1 MSTATSTSTAGTAVD
16 APSDASFGA
25 HFDALETRAP
35 EVREHALLAALSRQV
50 AHARKHAPYFADVLA
65 GIDPRAVD
73 SRAALA
79 ALPVTRK
86 SELTA
91 RQRAV
96 PPLGGLN
103 ATPVG
108 GLRHLFQSPG
118 PIHEPDGHA
127 GDWWRTARAMFAAGF
142 RKGELVYNTFSY
154 HFTPAGMM
162 METGA
167 HQLGCCVFP
176 AGVGQTESQV
186 HALAALRPS
195 AYTGTPSFLKLLL
208 ERGEEMGLPCGSL
221 TKALV
226 SGEACPPPL
235 RAWLQA
241 RGITARQMYGTADV
255 GLIAYETEGGDG
267 WVVDEG
273 VLVEIVEPGGTQPMP
288 AGETGEVVVTVL
300 GNGDYPLIRFG
311 TGDLSAIVV
320 DSAQRPSPCGR
331 TNIRLKGWLGR
342 ADQTTKVKGMFVHP
356 GQVAEVVRRHPEI
369 RAARLVVSGA
379 VGADVMTLHC
389 DATHHD
395 DALATAIGTSM
406 REVLRLRG
414 EVRFVAPDSLPQDGK
429 SIEDA
434 RRYD

>member
-1 MSTATSTSTAGTAVD
+1 MGD
-16 APSDASFGA
+16 Y
-25 HFDALETRAP
+25 FDSLETRAP
-35 EVREHALLAALSRQV
+35 AEREAALLAAVARQV
-50 AHARKHAPYFADVLA
+50 AHAQSHAPYFAEILCDVDA
-65 GIDPRAVD
+65 RDIT

-79 ALPVTRK
+79 GLPVTRK

-91 RQRAV
+91 RQRGA

-108 GLRHLFQSPG
+108 GLRHIFQSPG

-127 GDWWRTARAMFAAGF
+127 ADWWRTARAMFAAGF
-142 RKGELVYNTFSY
+142 RAGELVYNTFSY

-167 HQLGCCVFP
+167 HRLGCCVFP

-186 HALAALRPS
+186 QALASLQPS
-195 AYTGTPSFLKLLL
+195 AYAGTPSFLKLLI
-208 ERGEEMGLPCGSL
+208 ERGQEMGQPCGSL
-221 TKALV
+221 SKALV
-226 SGEACPPPL
+226 SGEACPPAL
-235 RAWLQA
+235 RGWL
-241 RGITARQMYGTADV
+241 RDHGVTARQMYGTADV

-288 AGETGEVVVTVL
+288 EGEVGEVVVTVL

-311 TGDLSAIVV
+311 TGDLSAIVT
-320 DSAQRPSPCGR
+320 DSWTKASPCGR

-356 GQVAEVVRRHPEI
+356 GQVADVIRRHPEI
-369 RAARLVVSGA
+369 RAARLVVTGT
-379 VGADVMTLHC
+379 VGADTMTLHC
-389 DATHHD
+389 DATRCD
-395 DALATAIGTSM
+395 DALARAVAESM

-414 EVRFVAPDSLPQDGK
+414 EVKFVAEGALPQDGRT
-429 SIEDA
+429 IEDA

>member
-1 MSTATSTSTAGTAVD
+1 MAD
-16 APSDASFGA
+16 Y
-25 HFDALETRAP
+25 FDTLETRAP
-35 EVREHALLAALSRQV
+35 ADRERALLDALARQV
-50 AHARKHAPYFADVLA
+50 AHAQANAPYFSEILRGV
-65 GIDPRAVD
+65 DPRD
-73 SRAALA
+73 LTSRAALA

-91 RQRAV
+91 RQRTA

-103 ATPVG
+103 ATPLG
-108 GLRHLFQSPG
+108 GLRHIFQSPG

-127 GDWWRTARAMFAAGF
+127 DDWWRIARAMFAAGF
-142 RKGELVYNTFSY
+142 RAGELVYNTFSY

-162 METGA
+162 MESAA
-167 HQLGCCVFP
+167 HRLGCCVFP

-186 HALAALRPS
+186 QALASLQPS
-195 AYTGTPSFLKLLL
+195 AYAGTPSFLKLLL
-208 ERGEEMGLPCGSL
+208 ERGDELGLRSSL
-221 TKALV
+221 SKALV
-226 SGEACPPPL
+226 TGEACPPPL
-235 RAWLQA
+235 RAWLQDH
-241 RGITARQMYGTADV
+241 GVTVRQMYGTADV

-288 AGETGEVVVTVL
+288 EGETGEVVVTVL

-311 TGDLSAIVV
+311 TGDLSAIVGE
-320 DSAQRPSPCGR
+320 SAQRPSPCGR

-356 GQVAEVVRRHPEI
+356 GQVADVVRRHPEI
-369 RAARLVVSGA
+369 RGARLVVTGA

-389 DATHHD
+389 DATRD
-395 DALATAIGTSM
+395 DAGLAAAIADSIRDVM
-406 REVLRLRG
+406 RLRG
-414 EVRFVAPDSLPQDGK
+414 EVRFVAAGSLPQDGRV
-429 SIEDA
+429 IEDA